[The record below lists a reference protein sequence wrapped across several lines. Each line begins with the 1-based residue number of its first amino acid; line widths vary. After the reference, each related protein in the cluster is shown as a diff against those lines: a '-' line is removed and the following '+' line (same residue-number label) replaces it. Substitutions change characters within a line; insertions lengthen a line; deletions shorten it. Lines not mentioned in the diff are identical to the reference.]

1 MNDIGF
7 KQLYLI
13 SKVKR
18 YFRELKSIDID
29 VSKSSFC
36 YIPSYGLNPGN
47 TKLLKWIDS
56 KLINIQN
63 IKIILSHIL
72 AITSYH
78 NYELL
83 NFKQKQYKYLLITW
97 GKKKNFKNKK
107 FVDTLLNINS
117 NINKKSLFFVIYL
130 EKNLPKFI
138 PKNVI
143 LIHRKNYSR
152 SLLFFFKE
160 LFKNLIKYRF
170 NLKKFIHYFSAQ
182 TIFAEKI
189 NEYLNVILRKNE
201 IDKVILPYE
210 GQPFQNFIISKL
222 NKKIKTYGIVHSI
235 LPALP
240 TNLIKRKGSPKYIFV
255 SGKQQ
260 KKILTNYLGWSK
272 NRITINKSLRF
283 KKSIDKSISGSIFFP
298 INLSNT
304 KRITLNFNNVL
315 DTFSKNYFPSLKIR
329 NHPAMIKS
337 KIHLKLKKNLE
348 RLIVKNKLKINKKL
362 NKKLCIFIG
371 PTSSVIE
378 FLAKKFHVIHIPI
391 NPILDIYN
399 KKLYSGLI
407 LDKKDNFYIYK
418 KLNQN
423 NIILFGNKNY
433 NFKNLKII

>member
-36 YIPSYGLNPGN
+36 YIPSYGQNPGN

-260 KKILTNYLGWSK
+260 KKILTNYQD
-272 NRITINKSLRF
+272 F
-283 KKSIDKSISGSIFFP
+283 Q
-298 INLSNT
+298 
-304 KRITLNFNNVL
+304 
-315 DTFSKNYFPSLKIR
+315 LK
-329 NHPAMIKS
+329 
-337 KIHLKLKKNLE
+337 
-348 RLIVKNKLKINKKL
+348 
-362 NKKLCIFIG
+362 
-371 PTSSVIE
+371 
-378 FLAKKFHVIHIPI
+378 
-391 NPILDIYN
+391 Y
-399 KKLYSGLI
+399 
-407 LDKKDNFYIYK
+407 
-418 KLNQN
+418 
-423 NIILFGNKNY
+423 ILFY
-433 NFKNLKII
+433 LKA

>member
-1 MNDIGF
+1 M
-7 KQLYLI
+7 
-13 SKVKR
+13 
-18 YFRELKSIDID
+18 
-29 VSKSSFC
+29 
-36 YIPSYGLNPGN
+36 
-47 TKLLKWIDS
+47 
-56 KLINIQN
+56 
-63 IKIILSHIL
+63 SHIL

>member
-143 LIHRKNYSR
+143 LIHKKNYSR

>member
-378 FLAKKFHVIHIPI
+378 FLVKKFHVIHIPI

>member
-107 FVDTLLNINS
+107 FLENFLNINS

-160 LFKNLIKYRF
+160 LFKKLIKYKF

-407 LDKKDNFYIYK
+407 LDKKDNFYNYK

>member
-107 FVDTLLNINS
+107 FIDTLLNINS

-143 LIHRKNYSR
+143 LIHKKNYSR

-304 KRITLNFNNVL
+304 NRITLNFNNVL
-315 DTFSKNYFPSLKIR
+315 DNFSKNYFPSLKIR

-362 NKKLCIFIG
+362 NKRLCIFIG

-378 FLAKKFHVIHIPI
+378 ILAKKFHVIHIPI
-391 NPILDIYN
+391 NPILDIYD